1 MQHAS
6 PVGQVHAPPT
16 SGDYITTQEAAL
28 RERERE
34 SSQEVES
41 SEIESPFT
49 CALSASIW
57 RASATESHCA
67 CRGAGAS
74 FMALGSPLSLNCDA
88 PLPRLF
94 WLREPFLVCD
104 QRSRRSGAASASRG
118 LGSCCYYYYYYYY
131 SCYYFLF
138 PFSRAP
144 LLRLNFV
151 VVSPL
156 LLLALRFLRSFVVL
170 FFSQPA
176 A

>member
-1 MQHAS
+1 MAS
-6 PVGQVHAPPT
+6 
-16 SGDYITTQEAAL
+16 
-28 RERERE
+28 R
-34 SSQEVES
+34 VES
-41 SEIESPFT
+41 SRIESPFT

-57 RASATESHCA
+57 RASATERHCA
-67 CRGAGAS
+67 CRGADAS

-151 VVSPL
+151 VVLP